1 MKFFNVI
8 VIQIEIIDRE
18 GAVEHVTG
26 DGGDEIFAEIQFVKS
41 FLVTKWLLWYCL
53 YVVTPEL
60 EPGEAGQGLDGLQ
73 GEGSDLVVG
82 EAERVDGGCEAVSR
96 NLSDMVVIEV
106 EPQESLERTE
116 EVMRDV
122 DDLVLTKE
130 QCGQSGS
137 EVEVITIC

>member
-18 GAVEHVTG
+18 GAIEHVTG
-26 DGGDEIFAEIQFVKS
+26 DGRDEVLTKVQFVKS
-41 FLVTKWLLWYCL
+41 FLVTERFLWYRL
-53 YVVTPEL
+53 DVVPPEL
-60 EPGEAGQGLDGLQ
+60 EPGEARQGLDGLQ